1 MNLGVLEFINLIE
14 DELIRNEFVGK
25 VDVELNFFKFRN
37 KIDEDMK
44 DSLFVVS
51 V

>member
-1 MNLGVLEFINLIE
+1 MNLGVLEVINLIE

-25 VDVELNFFKFRN
+25 VDVELNFLKFRN

-44 DSLFVVS
+44 DSSFVVS